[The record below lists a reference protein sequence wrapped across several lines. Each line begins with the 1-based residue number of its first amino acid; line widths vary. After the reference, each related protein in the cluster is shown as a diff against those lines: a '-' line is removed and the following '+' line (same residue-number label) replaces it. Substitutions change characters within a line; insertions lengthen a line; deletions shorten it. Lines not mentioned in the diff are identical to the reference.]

1 MKTVAV
7 NVMKQDYVVK
17 DIGLAKQGAER
28 IEWARRHM
36 PVLGLIKE
44 EFAKTKPLKGVN
56 VIACLHVTVETAN
69 LIDTMLAGGANIALT
84 ASNPLSTQDDV
95 AAALAKKGVKVYAIR
110 GEGPEMY
117 YENIEKALKIKPNV
131 TLDDGADVIA
141 TVHSKHKEYLK
152 GIYGGCEETT
162 TGVIRLRAMAK
173 DRALKYPVVAVNDA
187 ETKMMFDNRY
197 GTGQSTLHGIIN
209 CTNVLLA
216 GKNFVVVG
224 YGWCGRGVAARAKGM
239 GSEVIVV
246 EVNPRKVLEAAMDGF
261 RVMDMTQAAE
271 VGDIFVTVTGDT
283 SVIRKEHF
291 AKMKDQAIVCNS
303 GHFNVELD
311 LDDLKKMAKGI
322 TTIKA
327 DVDEYVLKN
336 GHRIY
341 VLAEGRLVNLACAF
355 GHPPEVMDMSFANQA
370 LSVKFIVENHKK
382 LKNEVYKV
390 PEEIDTRVAS
400 MKLKAMGISLERLT
414 KEQEKYL
421 SSWSEGT

>member
-1 MKTVAV
+1 V
-7 NVMKQDYVVK
+7 
-17 DIGLAKQGAER
+17 
-28 IEWARRHM
+28 
-36 PVLGLIKE
+36 
-44 EFAKTKPLKGVN
+44 
-56 VIACLHVTVETAN
+56 
-69 LIDTMLAGGANIALT
+69 ALT

-95 AAALAKKGVKVYAIR
+95 AAALAKKGVKVYAVR
-110 GEGPEMY
+110 GEGPKEY
-117 YENIEKALKIKPNV
+117 YENIERALKIKPNV

-152 GIYGGCEETT
+152 EIWGGCEETT

-173 DRALKYPVVAVNDA
+173 DKALKYPVIAVNDA

-209 CTNVLLA
+209 ATNVLLA
-216 GKNFVVVG
+216 GKNLVVVG
-224 YGWCGRGVAARAKGM
+224 YGWCGRGVASRAQGM
-239 GSEVIVV
+239 GSNVIVV
-246 EVNPRKVLEAAMDGF
+246 EVNPRKALEAAMDGY
-261 RVMDMTQAAE
+261 RVMDMSQAAE

-291 AKMKDQAIVCNS
+291 QKMKDQALVCNS

-311 LDDLKKMAKGI
+311 LDDLKKISKSVKL
-322 TTIKA
+322 IKN
-327 DVDEYVLKN
+327 DVEEYVLKN

-370 LSVKFIVENHKK
+370 LAVKLIVESHKK

-390 PEEIDTRVAS
+390 PEEIDNRVAS
-400 MKLKAMGISLERLT
+400 MKLEAMGIKIERLT
-414 KEQEKYL
+414 KEQETYL
-421 SSWSEGT
+421 GSWSMGT